1 MTAEIQTAK
10 TTKPLTVHVLTK
22 EIRHEL
28 GIKMGDLVR
37 IDELNRYGWDD
48 DVIKGFI
55 KYEIFPKVYQV
66 GQTKYLRRDE
76 VTKTVNTLLRNAI
89 VLYQAVEAKEDFVRF
104 CGENSISAQEASRCA
119 AEAKEKGVPDAEI
132 DAYIKEH
139 AVRDLLTPAA
149 EG

>member
-1 MTAEIQTAK
+1 MTAEIQTEK

-48 DVIKGFI
+48 AVIHGFI
-55 KYEIFPKVYQV
+55 RYEIFPKVYQV
-66 GQTKYLRRDE
+66 NQTKYVSKAE
-76 VTKTVNTLLRNAI
+76 VIKTINQLLLNSI
-89 VLYQAVEAKEDFVRF
+89 TLYQAVEAKDNFVRF
-104 CGENSISAQEASRCA
+104 CGENSISGAEASRCA
-119 AEAKEKGVPDAEI
+119 AEAKEKGIPDAEI

-139 AVRDLLTPAA
+139 AVRDLLTPAV